1 MQTCP
6 SATDRVKTAW
16 RGRKPLTIG
25 QAPGNETLKSRPA
38 KAARRRPDDGPQWCN
53 PHWLVEGRGHSH
65 SCAITMKKRKPESI
79 PNTEDASLPCGRA
92 AAGVAQDVAHA
103 GLLVQVRET
112 IYLARPRCSC
122 PWPGLCPGEPATLA
136 IRQHRAGRG
145 MALALMSYRRYSCP
159 CYGHTASAAIV
170 SAPSDGAAHALL
182 RLSMRPG
189 HSAFARCALG
199 SNRELC
205 RAPRQGGN
213 RPCTDIAVQFLCVRV
228 PVVLA
233 GSHAALGSVY
243 ACWYIL
249 WRGGV

>member
-1 MQTCP
+1 
-6 SATDRVKTAW
+6 
-16 RGRKPLTIG
+16 
-25 QAPGNETLKSRPA
+25 
-38 KAARRRPDDGPQWCN
+38 
-53 PHWLVEGRGHSH
+53 
-65 SCAITMKKRKPESI
+65 MKKRKAPESI
-79 PNTEDASLPCGRA
+79 PKTEDASLPCGRA

-159 CYGHTASAAIV
+159 CYGHTASAATV

-205 RAPRQGGN
+205 RARRGRGESPVHRHCRAIPVRAGPCGSGWIPRCLGLG
-213 RPCTDIAVQFLCVRV
+213 LCVLVYFVERRGLRFWAWWCV
-228 PVVLA
+228 CVHLA
-233 GSHAALGSVY
+233 GVRAQGWSGQRVLPRPSRQTARCHMRHRRRPAR
-243 ACWYIL
+243 C
-249 WRGGV
+249 RP

>member
-1 MQTCP
+1 
-6 SATDRVKTAW
+6 
-16 RGRKPLTIG
+16 
-25 QAPGNETLKSRPA
+25 
-38 KAARRRPDDGPQWCN
+38 
-53 PHWLVEGRGHSH
+53 
-65 SCAITMKKRKPESI
+65 MKKRKAPESI
-79 PNTEDASLPCGRA
+79 PKTEDASLPCGRA

-205 RAPRQGGN
+205 RARRGRGESPVHRHCRAIPVHAGPCGSGWIPRCLGLG
-213 RPCTDIAVQFLCVRV
+213 LCMLV
-228 PVVLA
+228 
-233 GSHAALGSVY
+233 
-243 ACWYIL
+243 

>member
-1 MQTCP
+1 
-6 SATDRVKTAW
+6 
-16 RGRKPLTIG
+16 
-25 QAPGNETLKSRPA
+25 
-38 KAARRRPDDGPQWCN
+38 
-53 PHWLVEGRGHSH
+53 
-65 SCAITMKKRKPESI
+65 MKKRKAPESI
-79 PNTEDASLPCGRA
+79 PKTEDASLPCGRA

-159 CYGHTASAAIV
+159 CYGHTASAATV

-205 RAPRQGGN
+205 RAPRQGGIA
-213 RPCTDIAVQFLCVRV
+213 RAQTLPCNSCACGSLWFWLDPTLPWARFMRVGVERRGLRFWDWWCVCV
-228 PVVLA
+228 HLA
-233 GSHAALGSVY
+233 GVRAQGWSGQRVLPRPSRQTARCHMRHRRRPAR
-243 ACWYIL
+243 C
-249 WRGGV
+249 RP